1 MSFFYRSRR
10 ASVDGCHRHVRPTL
24 ESLENRIVPAGPA
37 VSAPILNALSPQQI
51 VAAGA
56 AWANSM
62 LASNQGTNV
71 DGRLATDVGV
81 MVTAANQA
89 LNWYTLEG
97 VSLIG
102 VAAGYATHNQ
112 IQVEASSATAS
123 DCSALGQF
131 YLAGF
136 SVAWSEFVADFSSLF
151 SHPPLPAL
159 NGPLPYGGFGFNP
172 NSPFGPPGLGGLGGF
187 GGGFGGGLDGG
198 FGGGLGG
205 PGGGFGLGGVGGG

>member
-1 MSFFYRSRR
+1 MGFFCRGRR
-10 ASVDGCHRHVRPTL
+10 TPVDVRHRHVRPAL
-24 ESLENRIVPAGPA
+24 ESLESRIVPAGPA
-37 VSAPILNALSPQQI
+37 ISAPILNALSPQQI

-62 LASNQGTNV
+62 LASNEGTNV

-81 MVTAANQA
+81 MVTAANLA

-97 VSLIG
+97 LSLIG
-102 VAAGYATHNQ
+102 VVAGYATHNQ
-112 IQVEASSATAS
+112 IQAAASSADAS
-123 DCSALGQF
+123 ECSVLGQF

-151 SHPPLPAL
+151 SHPPLPSL
-159 NGPLPYGGFGFNP
+159 NGPLPYGAFGYNP
-172 NSPFGPPGLGGLGGF
+172 NSPFGPPGLGG
-187 GGGFGGGLDGG
+187 

-205 PGGGFGLGGVGGG
+205 GFDGGFGGDLGGPGVGFGLGGG